1 MKLQVTVF
9 HCSSKSRSRSKST
22 SRPKIKLNRPD
33 HSITQSKSRQFSNSA
48 SQAKAGHRT
57 VHSQGHDLSVG
68 PLITTTIQFLH
79 QGQTL
84 QSILQCDQAHIR
96 NKSITHSLNTG
107 HQQSPDQG
115 RGQTP
120 YSARLLTGRVQL
132 AMPQATVGQFPTLKT
147 EQEPTTQNFTH
158 KQTLHKDHNM
168 MKTKL

>member
-1 MKLQVTVF
+1 MLVF
-9 HCSSKSRSRSKST
+9 HHYLHGVQRDIQRVVVQSS
-22 SRPKIKLNRPD
+22 
-33 HSITQSKSRQFSNSA
+33 
-48 SQAKAGHRT
+48 
-57 VHSQGHDLSVG
+57 G
-68 PLITTTIQFLH
+68 PLVDQMGLSYMRRWSYPSHSMGHLH
-79 QGQTL
+79 SNTY
-84 QSILQCDQAHIR
+84 CNKAHIR